1 MEKRGSLAKK
11 FKPIMWSSGKDSL
24 YLHKRAVENEHR
36 TGVLPFSFIA
46 PSEQAQ

>member
-24 YLHKRAVENEHR
+24 YLHKRAVEN
-36 TGVLPFSFIA
+36 V
-46 PSEQAQ
+46 